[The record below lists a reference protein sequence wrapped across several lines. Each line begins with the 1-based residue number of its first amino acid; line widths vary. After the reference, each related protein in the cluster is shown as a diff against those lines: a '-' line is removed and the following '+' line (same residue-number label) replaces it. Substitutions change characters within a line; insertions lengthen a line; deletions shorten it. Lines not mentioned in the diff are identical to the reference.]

1 MPFEDVASQVSAVQQ
16 QLKVMVDGL
25 APLKTL
31 VADVTRATQSVR
43 RLVEEATAHYKRGRS
58 AGEFQAASRCFR
70 DAWNLLR
77 DLGTDPVLEGRVL
90 IALAGTEHM
99 LGNSPEAEQL
109 ARRALIVL
117 PADEGDAIAQARGT
131 LALALQDLQRFSE
144 CEALFEQAF
153 AHFESTANPV
163 EVVRSLTHLL
173 EFELNQN
180 KLAVASRLG
189 KRLQHVVI
197 ALEDLMG
204 ISDLSMAAAGALARV
219 MLENGKAHGSREH
232 MRAAATM
239 LEDIEITARE
249 ISSPELIVASVQGQA
264 EAARFQNQ
272 LDVAITLLRRAI
284 DDAGRAHMAKAVA
297 DSFYTL
303 AIVQHERGLVADALE
318 SITQARNQYEA
329 IQDLESV
336 KDALSLMTRWAQ

>member
-1 MPFEDVASQVSAVQQ
+1 
-16 QLKVMVDGL
+16 
-25 APLKTL
+25 
-31 VADVTRATQSVR
+31 
-43 RLVEEATAHYKRGRS
+43 
-58 AGEFQAASRCFR
+58 
-70 DAWNLLR
+70 
-77 DLGTDPVLEGRVL
+77 
-90 IALAGTEHM
+90 
-99 LGNSPEAEQL
+99 
-109 ARRALIVL
+109 
-117 PADEGDAIAQARGT
+117 
-131 LALALQDLQRFSE
+131 
-144 CEALFEQAF
+144 
-153 AHFESTANPV
+153 
-163 EVVRSLTHLL
+163 
-173 EFELNQN
+173 
-180 KLAVASRLG
+180 
-189 KRLQHVVI
+189 VI